1 MAVIGIALGV
11 GAIVYAVSLRGGD
24 ETLTLDRP
32 QPAPTRP
39 HSERRPR
46 PERRGRAV
54 GFELPTTPP
63 TATAQE
69 PSESFVYIPVLE
81 SSHVSWQR
89 RLAGVVGLIVLVT
102 AAAALLAGAVYE
114 AGHVI
119 NDTIARFLGG

>member
-24 ETLTLDRP
+24 ETLTLG
-32 QPAPTRP
+32 QPEPGPARP

-54 GFELPTTPP
+54 GFELPATSP
-63 TATAQE
+63 TATAE
-69 PSESFVYIPVLE
+69 PAESFIYIPVLE

-89 RLAGVVGLIVLVT
+89 RLVGVVGLIVLVT
-102 AAAALLAGAVYE
+102 AAAALLAGAVYQ

-119 NDTIARFLGG
+119 NDTIAKFLGG